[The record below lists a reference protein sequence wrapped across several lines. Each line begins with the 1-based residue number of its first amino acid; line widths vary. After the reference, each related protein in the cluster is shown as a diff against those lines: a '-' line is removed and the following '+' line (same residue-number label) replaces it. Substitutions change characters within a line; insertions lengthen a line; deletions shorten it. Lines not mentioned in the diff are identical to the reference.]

1 MKAIIFFSALD
12 DNTGTR
18 TSHCTNTAAGLSH
31 GNTSAD
37 NIKPPF
43 WKLSAPEIDP
53 SRRHC
58 FTPPGFFVPASPS
71 FSFFGLRWKE
81 IMQMEMGTRRK
92 KCWHLLSSPPLN
104 THTHL
109 THPIQGVFCWPA
121 LVALSLL
128 AVSQAH
134 FNNRSHV
141 ARALSF
147 LLFRSGPFH
156 SDGTGAQTDRR
167 NSSSSVQANRVG
179 LFNFGRLLSVAA
191 CYFEEKL
198 PLIGSFDEATCSHI

>member
-1 MKAIIFFSALD
+1 MTTQAHACHTAQTPRPDRAVATPQLTILNHHFGNCRPQKSTLHAAIVSCRQVFLYQ
-12 DNTGTR
+12 
-18 TSHCTNTAAGLSH
+18 HL
-31 GNTSAD
+31 
-37 NIKPPF
+37 P
-43 WKLSAPEIDP
+43 
-53 SRRHC
+53 
-58 FTPPGFFVPASPS
+58 PS
-71 FSFFGLRWKE
+71 FFWLRWKE

-109 THPIQGVFCWPA
+109 THRIQGVFCWPA
-121 LVALSLL
+121 SVALSLL

-141 ARALSF
+141 ACALSF
-147 LLFRSGPFH
+147 LLFRSGPLH
-156 SDGTGAQTDRR
+156 SEGTGAQTDRR
-167 NSSSSVQANRVG
+167 NSSSSVQANSVG
-179 LFNFGRLLSVAA
+179 LFNFGRRLSVAA

>member
-1 MKAIIFFSALD
+1 MTTQAHARHTAQTPRPDRAVATPQLTILNHHFGNCRPQKSTLHAAIV
-12 DNTGTR
+12 
-18 TSHCTNTAAGLSH
+18 
-31 GNTSAD
+31 
-37 NIKPPF
+37 
-43 WKLSAPEIDP
+43 
-53 SRRHC
+53 SRRQV
-58 FTPPGFFVPASPS
+58 FFVPASPS

-109 THPIQGVFCWPA
+109 THPIQGVFCWPT

-167 NSSSSVQANRVG
+167 NSSSSVQANSVG